1 MDTQTDNLIA
11 ADLDRRPEFYNN
23 ISGLPQT
30 NRTDSFGVVNSSV
43 VPIIKRITQV
53 LRFTVN
59 GDSTGWDLTV
69 LGHGIGKVYYSFIR
83 WRLQGEKTWIMC
95 AEANYD
101 AEDVGYPQ
109 KFWVERFD
117 PSSVTFGYY
126 DSAAIINSTQKDVS
140 IEIDLCFVNISFS

>member
-69 LGHGIGKVYYSFIR
+69 LGHGIGKVRILHF
-83 WRLQGEKTWIMC
+83 L
-95 AEANYD
+95 
-101 AEDVGYPQ
+101 
-109 KFWVERFD
+109 FD
-117 PSSVTFGYY
+117 INRDDPFFFVQITCHESTF
-126 DSAAIINSTQKDVS
+126 
-140 IEIDLCFVNISFS
+140 L